1 MRHPKVT
8 IIDVPDIAVA
18 LLEHHGH
25 PDSLDESIQDF
36 IEWRKDTGTTPDVS
50 ATYNIFYNDPDME
63 SDDDFRLGLCAATQD
78 AVAPNDYGV
87 VPSVIPG
94 GRCAVLRV
102 IGSGDNLAD
111 AADYLY
117 DVWLA
122 ENDVE
127 LRDFPM
133 YCQRVKF
140 GEEVREQDTVT
151 DLFLPIV

>member
-1 MRHPKVT
+1 MRNPKVT
-8 IIDVPDIAVA
+8 IVDVPDIAVA

-36 IEWRKDTGTTPDVS
+36 IAWRKESGLTPDVS

-63 SDDDFRLGLCAATQD
+63 SDDGI
-78 AVAPNDYGV
+78 

-117 DVWLA
+117 DVWLF

-151 DLFLPIV
+151 DLFLPVV